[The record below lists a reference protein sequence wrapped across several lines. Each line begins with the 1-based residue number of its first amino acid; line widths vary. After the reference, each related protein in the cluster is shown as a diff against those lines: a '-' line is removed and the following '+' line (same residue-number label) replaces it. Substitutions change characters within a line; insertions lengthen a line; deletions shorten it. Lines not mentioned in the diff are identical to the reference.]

1 MLIDLTSAFWPL
13 LAPVLVVAAAAISAG
28 LLVVLYPTLLR
39 IALVHPNARSSHVTP
54 TPQGGGIA
62 VIIAASLCAG
72 AAMMTVPLPT
82 IGTTGLAIALCA
94 ALMLAVVGAVDDIR
108 GLSTL
113 PRLALQFVAVAA
125 VIATLPA
132 EWQLIPFLPWW
143 LERLI
148 LLVAGAWFVNLVNF
162 MDGLDWIT
170 VSEVVPVAGAL
181 ALLGAIDAL
190 PIEGAIMALA
200 LAGAMLGFAPFNRPK
215 ARLFLGD
222 AGSLSIA
229 LLLCWLLLLL
239 ASRGHVAATLLLPL
253 YYVADATLTLL
264 RRLMRGEKVWQAH
277 RTHFYQRATD
287 RGFTPLQIVTRV
299 FGLNLVLAALALTSV
314 MWPDLPVQVA
324 TFGLGCLAVSGL
336 LYRFSVGNAAARA
349 A

>member
-1 MLIDLTSAFWPL
+1 
-13 LAPVLVVAAAAISAG
+13 
-28 LLVVLYPTLLR
+28 
-39 IALVHPNARSSHVTP
+39 
-54 TPQGGGIA
+54 

-72 AAMMTVPLPT
+72 AAVLTVPMAGGAG
-82 IGTTGLAIALCA
+82 IGIALGA

-113 PRLALQFVAVAA
+113 PRLLLQFLAVAA
-125 VIATLPA
+125 VIATMPP
-132 EWQLIPFLPWW
+132 EWQLVPLLPWW

-162 MDGLDWIT
+162 MDGLDWLT
-170 VSEVVPVAGAL
+170 VAEVIPVAGAL
-181 ALLGAIDAL
+181 ALLGGLGAL
-190 PIEGAIMALA
+190 PIEGAVVALA
-200 LAGAMLGFAPFNRPK
+200 LTGAMLGFAPFNRPK

-229 LLLCWLLLLL
+229 VLLCWLLLLL
-239 ASRGHVAATLLLPL
+239 ASRGYVAATLLLPL

-299 FGLNLVLAALALTSV
+299 FALNLFLAALALMTV
-314 MWPDLPVQVA
+314 MWPGLPVQA
-324 TFGLGCLAVSGL
+324 AALGAGCLAVAGL
-336 LYRFSVGNAAARA
+336 LYRFAAGNAAERA